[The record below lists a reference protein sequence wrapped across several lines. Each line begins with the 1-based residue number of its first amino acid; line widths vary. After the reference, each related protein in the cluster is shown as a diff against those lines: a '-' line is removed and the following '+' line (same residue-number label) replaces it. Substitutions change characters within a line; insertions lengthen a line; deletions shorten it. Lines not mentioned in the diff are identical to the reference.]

1 MSAPVDLLVNINLR
15 AARFPI
21 PDNKI
26 KMFSKCGVHLY
37 EDPPAQPGLDERLCD
52 PASRVRRRA
61 VDLGEVLA
69 GEGAASVSSPA
80 AVRVDD
86 DLPSGQTCVTL
97 QTQSKILYH
106 RTVNQNGLI
115 SRLG

>member
-1 MSAPVDLLVNINLR
+1 MGRLLLGIGRRKDCSA
-15 AARFPI
+15 
-21 PDNKI
+21 
-26 KMFSKCGVHLY
+26 HLY
-37 EDPPAQPGLDERLCD
+37 EDPPAQSGLDERLGD
-52 PASRVRRRA
+52 PACCVRRRA

-97 QTQSKILYH
+97 QTPITIFHHGIVNRDVWTLIKFNQSTGMMVDVWSK
-106 RTVNQNGLI
+106 Q
-115 SRLG
+115 